1 MRITRLVLILAV
13 ALCANLPMTA
23 SAQPLRKVS
32 VGVLYLVADA
42 GLFIAKDRG
51 YFAQEGLDVE
61 FTRFS
66 SGGDV
71 VALLATNRLD
81 VGSGSATPGLFNSYI
96 RNVVAPIVS
105 SKTILSK
112 DDLTGSAL
120 VVRKDLVDS
129 GRVKTMADL
138 KGMRVVVNNIQS
150 TSINYVLRAIAR
162 DGLGKDDVTLV
173 EMPFEQFIPAL
184 QKRAVDAVMTFS
196 PLTNT
201 IADRLKLGVAMPG
214 SATGITSAGGTANM
228 MFYSGAFAKSD
239 VSRAFMVAHLKGMRD
254 YKRAIF
260 DGKGVDAKS
269 ERNATC
275 ALINKHLPFVPPDCA
290 GISMSHADADG
301 AVNVR
306 SLEEFQDEWIKWGL
320 MRERANIAA
329 NVNMEFVNFAIGRL
343 GKY

>member
-1 MRITRLVLILAV
+1 MRISRRLKALALGLA
-13 ALCANLPMTA
+13 ALALVPATA
-23 SAQPLRKVS
+23 TAQQPPLRKVS

-51 YFAQEGLDVE
+51 YFAQEGLDVD
-61 FTRFS
+61 FQRFS

-96 RNVVAPIVS
+96 RGVVAPIVS
-105 SKTILSK
+105 SKAILSRE
-112 DDLTGSAL
+112 DVTGSAL
-120 VVRKDLVDS
+120 VVRRDLIES

-150 TSINYVLRAIAR
+150 TSINYVLRAIATA
-162 DGLGKDDVTLV
+162 GLGKDDVTLV
-173 EMPFEQFIPAL
+173 ELPFEQFIPAF
-184 QKRAVDAVMTFS
+184 QKKAVDALMTFS

-201 IADRLKLGVAMPG
+201 IADRMKLGVAMEG
-214 SATGITSAGGTANM
+214 SQTGYTSAGGTANM

-239 VSRAFMVAHLKGMRD
+239 VARAFMVAHLKGMRD

-260 DGKGVDAKS
+260 DGKGD
-269 ERNATC
+269 RNATC
-275 ALINKHLPFVPPDCA
+275 ALINKHLPFVPPDCS
-290 GISMSHADADG
+290 GISMSHADPDG
-301 AVNVR
+301 AVNVK
-306 SLEEFQDEWIKWGL
+306 SLEDFQDEWVKWGL

-329 NVNMEFVNFAIGRL
+329 NVNMEFARFAVGRL

>member
-1 MRITRLVLILAV
+1 MRITRNLAAIGLAI
-13 ALCANLPMTA
+13 ALMSTA
-23 SAQPLRKVS
+23 PAALAQPALKKVT

-96 RNVVAPIVS
+96 RGVVAPIVS
-105 SKTILSK
+105 SKAILSK

-120 VVRKDLVDS
+120 VVRKDLIDS

-162 DGLGKDDVTLV
+162 DGLGKDDVNLL
-173 EMPFEQFIPAL
+173 EMPFEQFIPAM

-201 IADRLKLGVAMPG
+201 IADKMKLGVAMPG
-214 SATGITSAGGTANM
+214 SSTGITSAGGTANM

-260 DGKGVDAKS
+260 DGKGD
-269 ERNATC
+269 RNATC
-275 ALINKHLPFVPPDCA
+275 ALINKHLPFVPPDCS
-290 GISMSHADADG
+290 GISMSHADGDG
-301 AVNVR
+301 VINVK
-306 SLEEFQDEWIKWGL
+306 SLEEFQDEWVKWGL
-320 MRERANIAA
+320 MRERANIAT
-329 NVNMEFVNFAIGRL
+329 NVNADFVNFAVSRL
-343 GKY
+343 GKYQP

>member
-1 MRITRLVLILAV
+1 MRFIPKLAAAVLVATALNSSAVLAQ
-13 ALCANLPMTA
+13 A
-23 SAQPLRKVS
+23 PLKKVN

-51 YFAQEGLDVE
+51 YFAQEGLDIE

-71 VALLATNRLD
+71 GALLATNRLD

-96 RNVVAPIVS
+96 RGAVAPIVS
-105 SKTILSK
+105 SKAILSK
-112 DDLTGSAL
+112 DDPTGRAL
-120 VVRKDLVDS
+120 VVRKDLIDS

-162 DGLGKDDVTLV
+162 DGLGKDDVNLV
-173 EMPFEQFIPAL
+173 EMPFEQFIPAM

-201 IADRLKLGVAMPG
+201 IADRMKLGVAMPG
-214 SATGITSAGGTANM
+214 SSTGITSPGGTANM

-239 VSRAFMVAHLKGMRD
+239 VARAFMVAHLKGMRD

-260 DGKGVDAKS
+260 DGKGD
-269 ERNATC
+269 RNATC
-275 ALINKHLPFVPPDCA
+275 ALINKHLPFVPPECA

-301 AVNVR
+301 AVNVK
-306 SLEEFQDEWIKWGL
+306 SLEEFQDEWMKWGL

-329 NVNMEFVNFAIGRL
+329 NVNMEFTNFAVNRL